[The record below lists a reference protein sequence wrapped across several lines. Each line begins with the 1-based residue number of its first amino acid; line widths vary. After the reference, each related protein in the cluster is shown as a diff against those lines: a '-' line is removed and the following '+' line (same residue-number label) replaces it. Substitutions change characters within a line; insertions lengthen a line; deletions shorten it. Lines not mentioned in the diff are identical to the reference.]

1 MYRLGEYIEVMTPF
15 LCFLQKLSGGSPTGK
30 ENHLHFGILLVQ
42 RDCQL
47 NAIHSGE
54 LHIYDCE
61 LRNPFL
67 GFQQCD
73 SRFSGLDRAGFV
85 SRVREYDGEVV
96 W

>member
-1 MYRLGEYIEVMTPF
+1 
-15 LCFLQKLSGGSPTGK
+15 
-30 ENHLHFGILLVQ
+30 
-42 RDCQL
+42 
-47 NAIHSGE
+47 